1 MEIKTKSGFKCKVN
15 ENRVK
20 DWEYIKTSAKI
31 AKSSDDTEIINGI
44 DFLMSF
50 VLEDN
55 YDKLM
60 DHVRKDGI
68 VDFTAL
74 IQEYREI
81 TNLIGEQLKNSNS
94 SQG

>member
-20 DWEYIKTSAKI
+20 DWRYIKTSSKI
-31 AKSSDDTEIINGI
+31 AKSKDDMEIINGI

-50 VLEDN
+50 LLGEE
-55 YDKLM
+55 YERLM
-60 DHVRKDGI
+60 EHLAEDGI
-68 VDFTAL
+68 VDSSNL
-74 IQEYREI
+74 IATYKEI
-81 TNLIGEQLKNSNS
+81 TERIGEQLKKSNS

>member
-20 DWEYIKTSAKI
+20 DWRYIKTSSQI
-31 AKSSDDTEIINGI
+31 AKSKDDMEIINGI

-50 VLEDN
+50 LLGEE
-55 YDKLM
+55 YEKLM
-60 DHVRKDGI
+60 DYLAKDGI
-68 VDFTAL
+68 VESAEL
-74 IQEYREI
+74 IATYKEI
-81 TNLIGEQLKNSNS
+81 TERIGEQLKKSNS

>member
-20 DWEYIKTSAKI
+20 DWRYIKTSSQI
-31 AKSSDDTEIINGI
+31 AKSKDDMEIINGI

-50 VLEDN
+50 LLGEE
-55 YDKLM
+55 YERLM
-60 DHVRKDGI
+60 EHLAEDGI
-68 VDFTAL
+68 VDSSKL
-74 IQEYREI
+74 IATYKEI
-81 TNLIGEQLKNSNS
+81 TERIGEQLKKSNS

>member
-20 DWEYIKTSAKI
+20 DWRYIKTSSQI
-31 AKSSDDTEIINGI
+31 AKSKDDMEIINGI

-50 VLEDN
+50 LLGEE
-55 YDKLM
+55 YEKLM
-60 DHVRKDGI
+60 DHLAKDGI
-68 VDFTAL
+68 VESSEL
-74 IQEYREI
+74 IATYKEI
-81 TNLIGEQLKNSNS
+81 TERIGEQLKKSNS

>member
-20 DWEYIKTSAKI
+20 DWRYIKTSSKI
-31 AKSSDDTEIINGI
+31 AKSKDDMEIINGI

-50 VLEDN
+50 LLGEE
-55 YDKLM
+55 YERLM
-60 DHVRKDGI
+60 EHLAEDGI
-68 VDFTAL
+68 VDSSRL
-74 IQEYREI
+74 IATYKEI
-81 TNLIGEQLKNSNS
+81 TERIGEQLKKSNS

>member
-20 DWEYIKTSAKI
+20 DWRYIKTSSKI
-31 AKSSDDTEIINGI
+31 AKSKDDMEIINGI

-50 VLEDN
+50 LLGEE
-55 YDKLM
+55 YERLM
-60 DHVRKDGI
+60 EHLAEDGI
-68 VDFTAL
+68 VDSSTL
-74 IQEYREI
+74 IATYKEI
-81 TNLIGEQLKNSNS
+81 TERIGEQLKKSNS

>member
-20 DWEYIKTSAKI
+20 DWRYIKTSSKI
-31 AKSSDDTEIINGI
+31 AKSKDDMEIINGI

-50 VLEDN
+50 LLGEE
-55 YDKLM
+55 YERLM
-60 DHVRKDGI
+60 EHLTEDGI
-68 VDFTAL
+68 VDSSNL
-74 IQEYREI
+74 IATYKEI
-81 TNLIGEQLKNSNS
+81 TERIGEQLKKSNS

>member
-20 DWEYIKTSAKI
+20 DWRYIKTSSKI
-31 AKSSDDTEIINGI
+31 AKSKDDMEIINGI

-50 VLEDN
+50 LLGEE
-55 YDKLM
+55 YERLM
-60 DHVRKDGI
+60 EHLAEDGI
-68 VDFTAL
+68 VDSSKL
-74 IQEYREI
+74 IATYKEI
-81 TNLIGEQLKNSNS
+81 TERIGEQLKKSNS